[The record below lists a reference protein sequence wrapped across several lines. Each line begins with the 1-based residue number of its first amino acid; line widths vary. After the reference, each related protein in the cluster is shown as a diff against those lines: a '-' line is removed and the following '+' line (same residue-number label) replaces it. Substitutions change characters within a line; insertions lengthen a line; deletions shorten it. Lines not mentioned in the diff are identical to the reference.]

1 MAPGQAPRSSLRRQ
15 GPRGRPLAEMVVSV
29 RGRSHIKTTAKRLWD
44 EHSHPPR
51 PRRLGPGPTPRS
63 RERRPRPPPW
73 ALVPALGG
81 PPGLPGPF
89 PDEELGWGQ
98 GTQVLLGEQTEPGR
112 GRPAGGVHASQ
123 PHGPTMSAAV
133 PILGPGPGAAGSSA
147 PEHSGVG
154 VPAGMRRGLS
164 PSVETGVS
172 ARRPRQ
178 ASRVSPARGRRVPAL
193 AQRLLP
199 LLARFLSRAFL
210 FPF

>member
-1 MAPGQAPRSSLRRQ
+1 
-15 GPRGRPLAEMVVSV
+15 MVVSV
-29 RGRSHIKTTAKRLWD
+29 RGRSHVKTTAKRLWD
-44 EHSHPPR
+44 EHSHPPQ

-73 ALVPALGG
+73 AFVPTLGG

-98 GTQVLLGEQTEPGR
+98 GTQVLLGEQTEPGG

-147 PEHSGVG
+147 PERSRVG
-154 VPAGMRRGLS
+154 VPHAAGPVAVGGDGRLRAAPAPGR
-164 PSVETGVS
+164 PSVPGSWPPRPRAGTASAPTAGPFSKPGVS
-172 ARRPRQ
+172 
-178 ASRVSPARGRRVPAL
+178 VS
-193 AQRLLP
+193 
-199 LLARFLSRAFL
+199 FLSFSVLRHAIPL
-210 FPF
+210 ANM